1 MTMQRLAPRQ
11 PARASRLGRHSRGR
25 IEMSDMIQV
34 SFPRVRRL
42 LRLDPAAVLDD
53 ADYPSRH
60 RVALG
65 FSIGGIQ
72 VVTEVTIVVLG
83 FESNRFPIPS
93 CLLLFECIPVTASR
107 YLNGAQAELAAF
119 PVSRS
124 VTGVRL
130 EGQYQT
136 APELGSIAET
146 LIVHRAVRACAADL
160 FDGIVRRLER
170 SGQDGHAGR
179 DATEADLSRPTRAV
193 PHEVSP
199 LSQHR
204 QPRHR
209 AKGRRSRR

>member
-1 MTMQRLAPRQ
+1 
-11 PARASRLGRHSRGR
+11 
-25 IEMSDMIQV
+25 MSDMIQV

-53 ADYPSRH
+53 ADKPSGH

-65 FSIGGIQ
+65 FSVGGIH

-83 FESNRFPIPS
+83 FKSNRFPIPS

-107 YLNGAQAELAAF
+107 YLSGAQAELAAF
-119 PVSRS
+119 PISRS

-130 EGQYQT
+130 AGQYQT

-170 SGQDGHAGR
+170 SGRGDQTGR
-179 DATEADLSRPTRAV
+179 GATEADLSRPTRTV
-193 PHEVSP
+193 PHGISP

-204 QPRHR
+204 QPGHR
-209 AKGRRSRR
+209 SKGHRSRR